1 MAKILVVDDQPP
13 ILRTL
18 ELALRAAGHEV
29 LVAQSKEEGME
40 VACAAK
46 PDLMVVDVMMP
57 TGTEGFH
64 LVWRVRQLEDAR
76 LRDLPII
83 IASGIHGETELRF
96 YPDKTDGT
104 YQPGEFL
111 PVQGWIDKP
120 VNVADLTTKIEALLK

>member
-1 MAKILVVDDQPP
+1 MDFSSVTVI
-13 ILRTL
+13 
-18 ELALRAAGHEV
+18 AG
-29 LVAQSKEEGME
+29 S
-40 VACAAK
+40 
-46 PDLMVVDVMMP
+46 
-57 TGTEGFH
+57 
-64 LVWRVRQLEDAR
+64 
-76 LRDLPII
+76 LPII